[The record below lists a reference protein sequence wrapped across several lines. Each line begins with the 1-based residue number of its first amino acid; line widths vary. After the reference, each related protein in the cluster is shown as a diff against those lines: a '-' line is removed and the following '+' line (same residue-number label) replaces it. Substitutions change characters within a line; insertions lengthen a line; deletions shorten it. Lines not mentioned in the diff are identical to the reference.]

1 MKGRVVFSPDT
12 FIKKKLSR
20 EELNYT
26 RIALYARVSTVKQAE
41 KDQSKPDQLQQIRDR
56 R

>member
-20 EELNYT
+20 EESNYT
-26 RIALYARVSTVKQAE
+26 RIALYARVFTIKQAE
-41 KDQSKPDQLQQIRDR
+41 KDWFIPDQLQQMRDR
-56 R
+56 C